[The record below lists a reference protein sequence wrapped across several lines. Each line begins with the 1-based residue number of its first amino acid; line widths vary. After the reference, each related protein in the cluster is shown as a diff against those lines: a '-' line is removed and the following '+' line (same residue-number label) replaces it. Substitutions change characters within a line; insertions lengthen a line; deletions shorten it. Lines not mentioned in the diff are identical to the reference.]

1 MIKKIAIL
9 FVLLFSINFSAQTLR
24 LIDTSDFEIRKKLT
38 KSFKTKHTLFYKN
51 LKKEYKGKLRIEIT
65 NLYKS
70 KHKEF
75 LKNVNKEK
83 IIFDTRFTNYTDS
96 LSKIIINANPKLKD
110 KNLSI
115 YVSKNPSINAL
126 NIGDGIIFLNI
137 GLFKYFENEDQ
148 LVSVLAHEIAHEN
161 LHHVRDNMLRIA
173 KLRTSKLRK
182 DQARRIKKEKYNTYD
197 KSFSILKNLMYSDSK
212 THRKKEMQADSVGY
226 LLYKN
231 TTLHKPNYVSALQLL
246 SDYEKLPTINL
257 DSTVYRRFFNIPNQP
272 FKESWLKMEKF
283 AGYDYSKYTAK
294 INKDSVK
301 SHPEFTERILKL
313 NKDFP
318 ELSVHDS
325 LSKSSKGNTFYKL
338 QKTARKSDIVNFYD
352 LEEYGH
358 SLKLILYKLSKDST
372 DVYLKKWLGKN
383 FLKLYTA
390 KKKYQLNRYIERI
403 NPKEQAKDHQQ
414 FLSFIWNLNLEEM
427 KNIGNYY
434 SEN

>member
-1 MIKKIAIL
+1 MLKKIAII

-24 LIDTSDFEIRKKLT
+24 LIDTTDFEIRKELSKN
-38 KSFKTKHTLFYKN
+38 FKKTHNLFYKS

-70 KHKEF
+70 KHEEF

-83 IIFDTRFTNYTDS
+83 IIFDTRFTKYTDS
-96 LSKIIINANPKLKD
+96 LSKVIMNSNPELKG

-115 YVSKNPSINAL
+115 YISKNPSINAL

-161 LHHVRDNMLRIA
+161 LNHVRDNMLQIA
-173 KLRTSKLRK
+173 ELRTSKLRK

-197 KSFSILKNLMYSDSK
+197 KSFLILKNLLYSDSK

-231 TTLHKPNYVSALQLL
+231 TTLHKPNYISALQLL
-246 SDYEKLPTINL
+246 ADYEKLPTINL
-257 DSTVYRRFFNIPNQP
+257 DSTVYKRFFDIPNQP
-272 FKESWLKMEKF
+272 FKKSWLKMEKF
-283 AGYDYSKYTAK
+283 DGYDYSKYTAK
-294 INKDSVK
+294 INVDSVK

-313 NKDFP
+313 KKDFP
-318 ELSVHDS
+318 ELAVHDS
-325 LSKSSKGNTFYKL
+325 LSKSSKGTTFYKL
-338 QKTARKSDIVNFYD
+338 QKIARKADIVNFYD
-352 LEEYGH
+352 LEEYGL
-358 SLKLILYKLSKDST
+358 SIKLILHKLSKDAT
-372 DVYLKKWLGKN
+372 NVYLKKWLGKN

-390 KKKYQLNRYIERI
+390 KKKYQLNRYIERL
-403 NPKEQAKDHQQ
+403 NPKEQTKTHQQ
-414 FLSFIWNLNLEEM
+414 FLSFIWNLNLEEI
-427 KNIGNYY
+427 KNIGDYY

>member
-1 MIKKIAIL
+1 MIKKITAI

-38 KSFKTKHTLFYKN
+38 KNLKKTHSLFYKS

-83 IIFDTRFTNYTDS
+83 IIFDTLFTKYTDS
-96 LSKIIINANPKLKD
+96 LSKVIINSNPKLKD

-115 YVSKNPSINAL
+115 YISKNPSINAL

-148 LVSVLAHEIAHEN
+148 LVSVLSHEIAHEN
-161 LHHVRDNMLRIA
+161 LNHVSDNMIRIA

-197 KSFSILKNLMYSDSK
+197 KSFSILKNLLYSDSK

-231 TTLHKPNYVSALQLL
+231 TTLYKPNYISALQLL
-246 SDYEKLPTINL
+246 ADYEKLPTINL
-257 DSTVYRRFFNIPNQP
+257 DSTVYRRFFDIPKQP
-272 FKESWLKMEKF
+272 FKDSWLKMEKF
-283 AGYDYSKYTAK
+283 SDYDYSKYTEK

-313 NKDFP
+313 KKDFP
-318 ELSVHDS
+318 ELSINDS
-325 LSKSSKGNTFYKL
+325 LSKSSKGKTFSRL
-338 QKTARKSDIVNFYD
+338 QKIAKEGDIVNFYD
-352 LEEYGH
+352 LEEYGY
-358 SLKLILYKLSKDST
+358 SIRLILHKLSKDST
-372 DVYLKKWLGKN
+372 NSYLKKWLGKN
-383 FLKLYTA
+383 FLSLYKA

-403 NPKEQAKDHQQ
+403 NPKKQTKEYQQ
-414 FLSFIWNLNLEEM
+414 FLSFIWNLNLEEI
-427 KNIGNYY
+427 KNIGDYY
-434 SEN
+434 TEN